1 MNEQLFNKSGL
12 PARDNDKVFASRL
25 FGQEQQVFKVLVY
38 NNMIYDPLG
47 TDSNRENQLEL
58 TLKKVSLQTF
68 ASYLQYLKTKNKT
81 YFLQA
86 QRVYNN
92 G

>member
-12 PARDNDKVFASRL
+12 PARGDDKVFASRL
-25 FGQEQQVFKVLVY
+25 LGQEQQVLKVLVY

-47 TDSNRENQLEL
+47 TDSNRENKLEL
-58 TLKKVSLQTF
+58 TLKKVSLKTF
-68 ASYLQYLKTKNKT
+68 SSYLHYLKTKNKT

-86 QRVYNN
+86 QRMYNN